1 MEEISGIATNGED
14 NCRDIMGN
22 AAFGSIIFTGSGP
35 DVNFCTRGSNE
46 SSRRAY
52 GITRRPST
60 PCCIGIVRAIDELPG
75 ETRTSQDIWQMIG
88 LA

>member
-1 MEEISGIATNGED
+1 MEKITAGTSWVMLHLGASFSL
-14 NCRDIMGN
+14 
-22 AAFGSIIFTGSGP
+22 AAALMSTS
-35 DVNFCTRGSNE
+35 VTRGSNE